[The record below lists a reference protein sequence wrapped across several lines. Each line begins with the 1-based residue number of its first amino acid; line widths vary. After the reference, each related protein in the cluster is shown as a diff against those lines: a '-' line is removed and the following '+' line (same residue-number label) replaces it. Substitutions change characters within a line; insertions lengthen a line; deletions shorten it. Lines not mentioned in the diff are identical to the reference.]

1 MSNNRKL
8 DKNEIQTI
16 SHFIAQRRV
25 SGDHG
30 IGMLEINKATDTY
43 LEAYNEVT
51 EKLEKYNKSIG

>member
-1 MSNNRKL
+1 MSERKL

-30 IGMLEINKATDTY
+30 IGMLEINKATETY
-43 LEAYNEVT
+43 LETYNAIT
-51 EKLEKYNKSIG
+51 DKLEKYNQSIK